1 MGIRVPPADPPLT
14 GLAVADVMVSA
25 PTTLRPTATV
35 AEARRFFEDDHVHM
49 ALIARSGV
57 LLGTVVR
64 GDLLV
69 PGDDEMP
76 ALSRSRLIG
85 RTVAPAESAE
95 AARVRLIRQGQ
106 RRLAVVDDSG
116 ALAGLLCLKR
126 RLTGFCGDADVA
138 ARAGERGTICGPS
151 TPRGG

>member
-1 MGIRVPPADPPLT
+1 
-14 GLAVADVMVSA
+14 MVSA

-85 RTVAPAESAE
+85 VGTRPRRVGRGRSGAADPARPATV
-95 AARVRLIRQGQ
+95 
-106 RRLAVVDDSG
+106 AVVDDSG